1 MHGMYNHVCQDID
14 SKQIY
19 TCVECSVFKSFS
31 WQNPNL
37 ILIHPNFIPRQPLP
51 SVHLLPTLWPGSS
64 PLFHQP
70 YPLPFLTSLL
80 FTGHL
85 PCLLVG
91 PSLLASLPPSLHS
104 LLPPSQPH
112 VPFTA
117 YCLLHSLL
125 PATLKSYK
133 PFHNLGVGVFA
144 EHCPEDG
151 GPG

>member
-1 MHGMYNHVCQDID
+1 MFSIQKLQLTK
-14 SKQIY
+14 SKPYFDPPQLY
-19 TCVECSVFKSFS
+19 PKAAS
-31 WQNPNL
+31 
-37 ILIHPNFIPRQPLP
+37 PLP

-70 YPLPFLTSLL
+70 YTIPFLTSLL

-104 LLPPSQPH
+104 LLPPSQPP
-112 VPFTA
+112 VPFRA

-125 PATLKSYK
+125 SATLI
-133 PFHNLGVGVFA
+133 NLFTI
-144 EHCPEDG
+144 
-151 GPG
+151 